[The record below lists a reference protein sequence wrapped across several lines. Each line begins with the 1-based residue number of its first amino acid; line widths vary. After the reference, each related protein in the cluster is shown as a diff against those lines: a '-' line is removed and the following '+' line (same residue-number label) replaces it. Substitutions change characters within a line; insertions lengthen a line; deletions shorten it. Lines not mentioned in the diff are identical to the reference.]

1 MHVIN
6 RLLYTFLN
14 DKIISNEL
22 FKRYFVFIC
31 GTKYLT
37 VLFRSIISD
46 YNDTNI
52 FSESSLIEML
62 LCF

>member
-6 RLLYTFLN
+6 RLLYKFLN

-22 FKRYFVFIC
+22 LKRYFVFIC

-52 FSESSLIEML
+52 FSESSVIEML

>member
-1 MHVIN
+1 MHAIN

-31 GTKYLT
+31 DRKYLT
-37 VLFRSIISD
+37 VFFRSIISN

-52 FSESSLIEML
+52 FPESSVTEML

>member
-22 FKRYFVFIC
+22 FKSYFVFIC